1 MATHSVA
8 VGSNVSLTVSED
20 GKKLTIEIDLTR
32 DLGPS
37 ASGKTRL
44 VASTQGNAEVPGQ
57 PTMRL
62 GLNLYRKP

>member
-1 MATHSVA
+1 V
-8 VGSNVSLTVSED
+8 VQFLGIII
-20 GKKLTIEIDLTR
+20 KIDLTR

-37 ASGKTRL
+37 SSGKTRM
-44 VASTQGNAEVPGQ
+44 VATTQGNAEVPGQ